1 MRYII
6 TPEQSF
12 PAILK
17 PGMILLAPGECV
29 KVLNAVVLWRKDPF
43 HFYSAHLFAQKCDP
57 TLYTPLVRSRFYSDT
72 PWPAYIQ
79 RCQSNRNLHIALL
92 DAINQPTPDTYG
104 EWHNLYKNVS
114 NVSNVSANLWKANLC
129 FTSYILPELLPTY
142 EQYPEHFRPVAA
154 KIENLW
160 KRQEYYKQYIAP
172 SMPTITRSGGSL

>member
-1 MRYII
+1 MKYII

-17 PGMILLAPGECV
+17 PGMILLAPGQCV
-29 KVLNAVVLWRKDPF
+29 KVLNAVVSWRKNPF
-43 HFYSAHLFAQKCDP
+43 HFYSAYLFAQKCDP
-57 TLYTPLVRSRFYSDT
+57 VLYTPFVKTLAPSDM
-72 PWPAYIQ
+72 PWPQYIQ
-79 RCQSNRNLHIALL
+79 RCQNQRDQQTALL
-92 DAINQPTPDTYG
+92 DAIHQPTQDTYG
-104 EWHNLYKNVS
+104 EWRNLYK

-172 SMPTITRSGGSL
+172 SMPTTTRSGGSL